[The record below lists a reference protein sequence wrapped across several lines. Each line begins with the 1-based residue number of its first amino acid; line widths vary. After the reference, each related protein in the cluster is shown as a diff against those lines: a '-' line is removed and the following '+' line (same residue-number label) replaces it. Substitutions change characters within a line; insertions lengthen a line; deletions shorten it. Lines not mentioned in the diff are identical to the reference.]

1 MEHAGTLSI
10 HMLAGIK
17 VYTHQNMQV
26 RKEICV
32 GSERQTYTLI
42 NAICIQYKLW
52 KIERANVNYAFI
64 GKAGK

>member
-17 VYTHQNMQV
+17 VYTQQSMQI

-32 GSERQTYTLI
+32 GSGRQTYTLI
-42 NAICIQYKLW
+42 NVICIKYKLW
-52 KIERANVNYAFI
+52 KIERAIVNYAFI